1 MFYGRLSSILAVIYC
16 VMALLGCHHV
26 LKSEIYNNN
35 NNNKILLN
43 LLPQQLLP
51 VVNVLYFK
59 ILALAFKE
67 HDNRDFC
74 KKQTWNEAEKYSWL
88 SIWWL

>member
-43 LLPQQLLP
+43 LLP
-51 VVNVLYFK
+51 
-59 ILALAFKE
+59 
-67 HDNRDFC
+67 
-74 KKQTWNEAEKYSWL
+74 
-88 SIWWL
+88 